1 MAKSEGSSSSAR
13 SSYKK
18 KVDGP
23 LCYCNKRS
31 TPAKAWTD
39 DNPGRRFWC
48 CGPHGFVDWI
58 DKEEQNE
65 WQKQSLLEARGV
77 MDRQR
82 EEIRNLKQLLS
93 TASQPATSEDSTAL
107 LLEEGDRLAEEK
119 KKLEIA
125 LITSVEKEK
134 LLRQF
139 IALSMGGFAVVTVIL
154 VITILK
160 K

>member
-1 MAKSEGSSSSAR
+1 
-13 SSYKK
+13 
-18 KVDGP
+18 
-23 LCYCNKRS
+23 
-31 TPAKAWTD
+31 
-39 DNPGRRFWC
+39 
-48 CGPHGFVDWI
+48 
-58 DKEEQNE
+58 
-65 WQKQSLLEARGV
+65 

-93 TASQPATSEDSTAL
+93 KASQPTTSEDSTSL

>member
-1 MAKSEGSSSSAR
+1 
-13 SSYKK
+13 
-18 KVDGP
+18 
-23 LCYCNKRS
+23 
-31 TPAKAWTD
+31 
-39 DNPGRRFWC
+39 
-48 CGPHGFVDWI
+48 
-58 DKEEQNE
+58 
-65 WQKQSLLEARGV
+65 V

-119 KKLEIA
+119 KKLEIS